1 MYGGIQMYQL
11 TSRDITC
18 VISIYK
24 GTALNE
30 FQSSLDSVLSQ
41 TASPY
46 KVIVVVDGPISNEI
60 SSYLLT
66 MDSNV
71 LSVYH
76 LDKNEG
82 PGYARD
88 YGIRKATTSLI
99 AIMDA
104 DDYSVP
110 ERFELQLEAFNSRD
124 ISVCG
129 GVIEEFDNI
138 GNVKKRVLPSFH
150 NEIVSFSKIRSPI
163 NNVTAMFFKKDYIE
177 SGGYPNFRIAEDYC
191 LWIRFIAHGFKV
203 FNINSTL
210 VKVKFDSDT
219 LIRRKGF
226 YLFRYDYLCQVENY
240 KLKNIGFI
248 RFIVNIF
255 ILAGFRLMPR
265 RLLNIIYKRLLR
277 K

>member
-1 MYGGIQMYQL
+1 MKMHQL

-30 FQSSLDSVLSQ
+30 FQRSLDSVLSQ
-41 TASPY
+41 TVRPY
-46 KVIVVVDGPISNEI
+46 KVIVVVDGPISAEV

-66 MDSNV
+66 MDSTV

-76 LDKNEG
+76 LDKNKG

-104 DDYSVP
+104 DDYAVP
-110 ERFELQLEAFNSRD
+110 ERFELQLEVFNSRD

-129 GVIEEFDNI
+129 GVIEEFDDK
-138 GNVKKRVLPSFH
+138 GNVKKRELPSCH

-163 NNVTAMFFKKDYIE
+163 NNVTAMFYKKDYIE

-191 LWIRFIAHGFKV
+191 LWIRFISHGFKI
-203 FNINSTL
+203 FNIDKTL
-210 VKVKFDSDT
+210 VKVKFDSNT
-219 LIRRKGF
+219 LTRRKGL

-240 KLKNIGFI
+240 KLSNISFP
-248 RFIVNIF
+248 RFIINVF
-255 ILAGFRLMPR
+255 ILLGFRLMPGP
-265 RLLNIIYKRLLR
+265 LLSIMYEKILR